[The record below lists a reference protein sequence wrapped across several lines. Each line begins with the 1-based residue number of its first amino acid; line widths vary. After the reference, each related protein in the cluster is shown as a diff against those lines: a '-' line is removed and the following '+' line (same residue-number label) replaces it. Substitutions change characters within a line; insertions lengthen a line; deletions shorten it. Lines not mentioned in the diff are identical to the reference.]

1 MKIKIGFKPVFEEI
15 WIRRVRGANFCQV
28 EIIKPIWRLTP
39 CKTSGNQKWRGANP
53 SFKSKAKEMRVIEKL
68 SEVWEMIHCP
78 EINQFHE
85 EAKMIVDEAT
95 ACEIKYLAEDSKDRC
110 EIGFIISGIMAII
123 LISNPSHAINQL
135 ELNIVVVVPKKNSW
149 KEGEFY

>member
-1 MKIKIGFKPVFEEI
+1 
-15 WIRRVRGANFCQV
+15 
-28 EIIKPIWRLTP
+28 
-39 CKTSGNQKWRGANP
+39 
-53 SFKSKAKEMRVIEKL
+53 
-68 SEVWEMIHCP
+68 MIHCP

-135 ELNIVVVVPKKNSW
+135 ELNIVVVVPKKTPEKRVSFINGFNSKGKVVFHFW
-149 KEGEFY
+149 GMNLRA